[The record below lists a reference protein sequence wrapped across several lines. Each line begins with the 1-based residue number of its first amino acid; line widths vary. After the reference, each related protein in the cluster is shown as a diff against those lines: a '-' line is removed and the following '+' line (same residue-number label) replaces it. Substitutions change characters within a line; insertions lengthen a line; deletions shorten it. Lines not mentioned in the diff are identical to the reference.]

1 MRTYIIVVVLAVDV
15 VVVFVISS
23 TKIAGQTYVITNR

>member
-1 MRTYIIVVVLAVDV
+1 MRNNIVFVVLAVDV

-23 TKIAGQTYVITNR
+23 TKIAGQTYVISNR